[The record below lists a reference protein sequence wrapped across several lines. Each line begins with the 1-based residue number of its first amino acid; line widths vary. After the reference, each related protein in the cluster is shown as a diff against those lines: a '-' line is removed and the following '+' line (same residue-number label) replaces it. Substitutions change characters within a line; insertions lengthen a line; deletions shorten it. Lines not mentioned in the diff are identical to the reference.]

1 MIANGARDEPNMSQL
16 TNGISKGILGAGAVA
31 LTFGAVQFASGRDL
45 PTLQANY
52 LQGFG
57 APEGAINRADK
68 SDRAIG
74 AAGQAMPTQTI
85 ALRLDGLAATSFL
98 IRIPVTSVARNTVPA
113 PFVIKSSGDRK
124 PMAAC
129 EPVVSVLT
137 EVAKQLQ
144 PGRCVT

>member
-1 MIANGARDEPNMSQL
+1 MSQL
-16 TNGISKGILGAGAVA
+16 SNGISKGIFGAGAVA
-31 LTFGAVQFASGRDL
+31 LTLGAVQFASGRDL

-68 SDRAIG
+68 SDRAVG
-74 AAGQAMPTQTI
+74 AAGQAMPMQTI
-85 ALRLDGLAATSFL
+85 SLRLEGLAATSFL
-98 IRIPVTSVARNTVPA
+98 IRVPVNSVARNMVPA
-113 PFVIKSSGDRK
+113 PVVTRSSGDRK

-137 EVAKQLQ
+137 EVAKQLL

>member
-1 MIANGARDEPNMSQL
+1 MSQL

-68 SDRAIG
+68 SDRVVG

-85 ALRLDGLAATSFL
+85 SLRLDGLAATSFL
-98 IRIPVTSVARNTVPA
+98 IRVPVASGARNTVPA
-113 PFVIKSSGDRK
+113 PVVTRSSGDRK

-137 EVAKQLQ
+137 EVAKQLL